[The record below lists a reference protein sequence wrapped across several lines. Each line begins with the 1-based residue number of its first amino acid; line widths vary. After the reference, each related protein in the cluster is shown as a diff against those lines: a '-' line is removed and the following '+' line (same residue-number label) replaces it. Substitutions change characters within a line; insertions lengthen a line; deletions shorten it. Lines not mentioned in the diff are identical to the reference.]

1 MPVLEPR
8 SIQTTENPWLSG
20 ARNGSTTEFSSVL
33 RVCPGSPGRRGS
45 PYTGAGPVSEV
56 DSVIRG
62 GPYPFHSFW
71 GLFHSPAFNRFLCQE
86 LVWCQYCSAQT
97 TFLFSMSTDMKLF
110 TSLSVR
116 LWHRPNG
123 PVLGTKVG
131 FVLLCRV
138 LRLSL
143 FSPRAR

>member
-1 MPVLEPR
+1 MGPIHFIPSENCFIAQHLTGFFAKSLFDVNIVL
-8 SIQTTENPWLSG
+8 
-20 ARNGSTTEFSSVL
+20 L
-33 RVCPGSPGRRGS
+33 R
-45 PYTGAGPVSEV
+45 
-56 DSVIRG
+56 
-62 GPYPFHSFW
+62 
-71 GLFHSPAFNRFLCQE
+71 L
-86 LVWCQYCSAQT
+86 T

-116 LWHRPNG
+116 LWDRPNG

-138 LRLSL
+138 MRLSL